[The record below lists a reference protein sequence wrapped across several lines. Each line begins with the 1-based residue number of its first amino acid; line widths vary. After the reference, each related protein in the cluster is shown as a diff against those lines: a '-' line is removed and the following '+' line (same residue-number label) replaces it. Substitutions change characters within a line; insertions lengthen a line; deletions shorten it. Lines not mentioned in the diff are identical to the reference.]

1 MAMRNHLE
9 RLHPEQA
16 HTSINFQES
25 FLAPGNCHRSII
37 ASRKGM
43 CPYIFFMEHENL
55 NTINFGKVRLSW
67 AQDSYKILDFSVQLM
82 MIMIFFVGLKIESWK
97 RP

>member
-1 MAMRNHLE
+1 MTSHQRGLPIIDNGYGCGTATVTIMAMRNHLE

-55 NTINFGKVRLSW
+55 NTINFGKVRLS
-67 AQDSYKILDFSVQLM
+67 
-82 MIMIFFVGLKIESWK
+82 
-97 RP
+97 